1 LVDKNNFDKEQ
12 VVVVTIKDR
21 NFQYSVAEVIS
32 LVENL
37 HAEVIMTI
45 TMHRDSFS
53 NATYLGKGKIEEVSQ
68 VIKEFNVETIV
79 INDNI
84 SPLQKQA
91 LEEQL
96 KCKVL
101 DRTEIILSIF
111 SARASSKEAQLQ
123 VELAELQYLS
133 PRLTRMWGHLSRQ
146 KGGIGMKGI
155 GEKQLETDKRVLRK
169 KVSKLKDELK
179 KVKENRSLLRKKRM
193 MSNTPVVSLVGY
205 TNAGKSTMF
214 NYFKG
219 KEVFAK
225 DQLFATLDTITKKVS
240 YENAEFYIVDTV
252 GFINNLPHFL
262 IESFK
267 ATLEEVMLSD
277 LLIHVVDASSKQLT
291 QQIKAVYEV
300 LHELGIDEK
309 PMITVYNKIDLVKEK
324 EILPENGLHV
334 SLKTGENLDLLVK
347 KILEKIKR

>member
-1 LVDKNNFDKEQ
+1 MVGKSNFDKEQ
-12 VVVVTIKDR
+12 VIVVTIKDR

-37 HAEVIMTI
+37 HAEVILTL
-45 TMHRDSFS
+45 TMHRDALSGS
-53 NATYLGKGKIEEVSQ
+53 TYLGKGKIEEVAEA
-68 VIKEFNVETIV
+68 IKEFKVETIV

-111 SARASSKEAQLQ
+111 ASRASSKEAQLQ
-123 VELAELQYLS
+123 VELAQLQYLY
-133 PRLTRMWGHLSRQ
+133 PRLTKMWGHLSRQ
-146 KGGIGMKGI
+146 QGGIGMKGV
-155 GEKQLETDKRVLRK
+155 GETQLEIDKRMIKK
-169 KVSKLKDELK
+169 KVSRLKDDLK
-179 KVKENRSLLRKKRM
+179 KVKENRSLMRKKRM
-193 MSNTPVVSLVGY
+193 MSNTPIVSLVGY

-214 NYFKG
+214 NSFKG
-219 KEVFAK
+219 KEAFAK

-267 ATLEEVMLSD
+267 ATLEEVFLSD
-277 LLIHVVDASSKQLT
+277 VLIHVVDASSKQLA

-300 LHELGIDEK
+300 LHELGIDDK
-309 PMITVYNKIDLVKEK
+309 PIITVYNKIDLVKEK
-324 EILPENGLHV
+324 DILPDDGLHV

-347 KILEKIKR
+347 EILEKVKK

>member
-1 LVDKNNFDKEQ
+1 LDNKTNFDKEQ
-12 VVVVTIKDR
+12 VIVVTIKDK

-45 TMHRDSFS
+45 TMHRDAFN

-68 VIKEFNVETIV
+68 VRKEFNVETIV

-91 LEEQL
+91 LEEEL

-101 DRTEIILSIF
+101 DRTEIILAIF
-111 SARASSKEAQLQ
+111 ASRASSKEAQLQ
-123 VELAELQYLS
+123 VELAQLQYLY
-133 PRLTRMWGHLSRQ
+133 PRLTRMWSHLSRQ
-146 KGGIGMKGI
+146 KGGIGMKGV
-155 GEKQLETDKRVLRK
+155 GETQLEIDKRMIKK
-169 KVSKLKDELK
+169 KVARLKDELK
-179 KVKENRSLLRKKRM
+179 KVKDNRFLQRKKRM
-193 MSNTPVVSLVGY
+193 QSNTPVVSLVGY

-219 KEVFAK
+219 KEAFAK

-262 IESFK
+262 VESFK

-277 LLIHVVDASSKQLT
+277 VLLHIVDASSKQLT
-291 QQIKAVYEV
+291 QQIRAVYEV

-324 EILPENGLHV
+324 EILPENGIHV

-347 KILEKIKR
+347 EILEKIKK

>member
-1 LVDKNNFDKEQ
+1 MDNKTNFDKEQ
-12 VVVVTIKDR
+12 VIVVTIKDK

-45 TMHRDSFS
+45 TMHRDAFN

-68 VIKEFNVETIV
+68 VRKEFNVETIV

-91 LEEQL
+91 LEEEL

-101 DRTEIILSIF
+101 DRTEIILAIF
-111 SARASSKEAQLQ
+111 ASRASSKEAQLQ
-123 VELAELQYLS
+123 VELAQLQYLY
-133 PRLTRMWGHLSRQ
+133 PRLTRMWSHLSRQ
-146 KGGIGMKGI
+146 KGGIGMKGV
-155 GEKQLETDKRVLRK
+155 GETQLEIDKRMIKK
-169 KVSKLKDELK
+169 KVARLKDELK
-179 KVKENRSLLRKKRM
+179 KVKDNRFLQRKKRM
-193 MSNTPVVSLVGY
+193 QSNTPVVSLVGY

-219 KEVFAK
+219 KEAFAK

-262 IESFK
+262 VESFK

-277 LLIHVVDASSKQLT
+277 VLLHIVDASSKQLT
-291 QQIKAVYEV
+291 QQIRAVYEV

-324 EILPENGLHV
+324 EILPENGIHV

-347 KILEKIKR
+347 EILEKIKK

>member
-1 LVDKNNFDKEQ
+1 MNNHDKEQ
-12 VVVVTIKDR
+12 VIVVTIKDR
-21 NFQYSVAEVIS
+21 NFQYSVSEVIS

-45 TMHRDSFS
+45 TMHRDSLS
-53 NATYLGKGKIEEVSQ
+53 VATYLGKGKIEEVIQ
-68 VIKEFNVETIV
+68 VKNEFEIETIV

-111 SARASSKEAQLQ
+111 ASRASSKEAQLQ
-123 VELAELQYLS
+123 VELAQLQYLY
-133 PRLTRMWGHLSRQ
+133 PRLTRMWSHLSRQ
-146 KGGIGMKGI
+146 QGGIGMKGV
-155 GEKQLETDKRVLRK
+155 GETQLEIDKRMIKK
-169 KVSKLKDELK
+169 KVSRLKNDLK
-179 KVKENRSLLRKKRM
+179 KVKENRFLQRKRRM
-193 MSNTPVVSLVGY
+193 QSNTPIVSLVGY

-225 DQLFATLDTITKKVS
+225 DQLFATLDTITKKIS
-240 YENAEFYIVDTV
+240 YENADFYIVDTV

-267 ATLEEVMLSD
+267 ATLEEVFLSD

-291 QQIKAVYEV
+291 QQITAVYEV
-300 LHELGIDEK
+300 LKELGIADK
-309 PMITVYNKIDLVKEK
+309 PIITVYNKIDLVKEK
-324 EILPENGLHV
+324 DILPEGGILV
-334 SLKTGENLDLLVK
+334 SLKTGENVDLLVK
-347 KILEKIKR
+347 EILEKVKR

>member
-1 LVDKNNFDKEQ
+1 MVDKNNFDKEQ